1 MGHPHRWLLVF
12 LLGGLLAGCSPNDRD
27 RQAITAVARQREQA
41 LTNRDLSLYLAILS
55 PDYRDKGKD
64 YAAKRAELAT
74 LLQSGQRLSYR
85 CDDLTI
91 TVRGDQATYRCGY
104 SLRVTGQRGEWEM
117 AGREE
122 IRLRKEAAGW
132 KIIGGL

>member
-1 MGHPHRWLLVF
+1 MGHPRRWLFAF
-12 LLGGLLAGCSPNDRD
+12 LLCGVLAGCASADHD
-27 RQAITAVARQREQA
+27 RQAIAAVARQREQA
-41 LTNRDLSLYLAILS
+41 LTTRDLSLYLAILS

-64 YAAKRAELAT
+64 YAVKRAELAT
-74 LLQSGQRLSYR
+74 LLQNGQRLSYR

-91 TVRGDQATYRCGY
+91 TVRGDQATYRCSY
-104 SLRVTGQRGEWEM
+104 TLRVTGQRGEWEM

-122 IRLRKEAAGW
+122 IRLRKEANGW